1 MQSQQSYQP
10 INWTE
15 RINLMKSNKASM
27 EYICKDLSEEEIL
40 FKRKQKEELC
50 CKAFN
55 DGIGDL
61 NKLDDYNCDK
71 CKNKGNIMYVQQ
83 SNDTFY
89 SVCKPCECQTKRAV
103 LRKLKKS
110 GLFKKVNSCSFD
122 KYETKEKWQKTLKE
136 TAIRFTKD
144 SNNVWFYIG
153 GQSGCG
159 KTHLCTAIC
168 SYYID
173 QNKYVTYMQWKDDS
187 TELKSNINTEKYTKM
202 IQSLK
207 TVDVLYIDDLFKTVK
222 DQNGNVLRPS
232 GADVLLAFEI
242 LNNRYNNDLITIISS
257 ERTIDESIGGRI
269 FEMCSPNGYL
279 ISMSKD
285 VKKNYRLKKVITY

>member
-1 MQSQQSYQP
+1 
-10 INWTE
+10 
-15 RINLMKSNKASM
+15 MKSKKDSM
-27 EYICKDLSEEEIL
+27 EYICNDLSKEEIL
-40 FKRKQKEELC
+40 LKRKQKEELC

-61 NKLDDYNCDK
+61 NRLDNYNCDK

-89 SVCKPCECQTKRAV
+89 SVCKPCECQIKRAV
-103 LRKLKKS
+103 LRKLKNS
-110 GLFKKVNSCSFD
+110 GLSKKVYSCTFD
-122 KYETKEKWQKTLKE
+122 KYEAKEKWQKTLKE

-144 SNNVWFYIG
+144 SNKWFYIG

-173 QNKYVTYMQWKDDS
+173 QNKYVSYMQWKDDS
-187 TELKSNINTEKYTKM
+187 TELKSNINTEKYSKM

-207 TVDVLYIDDLFKTVK
+207 TVDVLYIDDLFKTTK
-222 DQNGNVLRPS
+222 DQNGNLLRPS
-232 GADVLLAFEI
+232 GADILLAFEI
-242 LNNRYNNDLITIISS
+242 LNNRYNNDLLTIISS
-257 ERTIDESIGGRI
+257 ERTIDEIIDIDEAIGGRI
-269 FEMCSPNGYL
+269 FEMCSDNGYL
-279 ISMSKD
+279 ISMNKD
-285 VKKNYRLKKVITY
+285 IKKNYRLKKTITY